1 MPVHKVDIG
10 DCMSSIAE
18 QYGFFWQSLWELPE
32 NAALKNKRK
41 DPNVLLPG
49 EDEVFIP
56 EKRPKE
62 VSKPTN
68 EVHKF
73 RCKSTPAKLRIQ
85 FKDEDD
91 QPRAN
96 VPYVLKIDGNIVS
109 KPGSKTTSN
118 GMVECSISPLA
129 QQGVLTLGEGE
140 EKVEYTLRLGYL
152 NPVTELTGVKQRLR
166 NLGFFGGAISRET
179 DDKTK
184 DAIRAFQ
191 SANKLEPTGETDQA
205 TLKKLHDLHDGA

>member
-1 MPVHKVDIG
+1 MPVHKVEIG

-18 QYGFFWQSLWELPE
+18 KYGFFWQSLWDLPE
-32 NAALKNKRK
+32 NSKLKNKRE

-56 EKRPKE
+56 EKRIKE

-73 RCKSTPAKLRIQ
+73 RCKTTPAKLRVQ
-85 FKDEDD
+85 FMEDG

-96 VPYVLKIDGNIVS
+96 VVYVLKVDGKVVS
-109 KPGSKTTSN
+109 KPGAKTTSS
-118 GMVECSISPLA
+118 GIIECSISPLA
-129 QQGVLTLGEGE
+129 EQGVLTLGEGD

-152 NPVTELTGVKQRLR
+152 NPETELTGVKQRLR
-166 NLGFFGGAISRET
+166 NLGFYQGTINKELT
-179 DDKTK
+179 DETK

-191 SANKLEPTGETDQA
+191 ASQKLEPTGVADQA
-205 TLKKLHDLHDGA
+205 TADKLRDIHDGN